1 MTIWL
6 IDKNWAYFS
15 VRKTGVTE
23 GKWNRTMNLIR
34 IDISHSDL
42 TENDLILESSYTIL
56 FARDS
61 ICPPVATPGKII
73 DGRNWSSEEKL
84 IPVVIDTLV
93 LNSHR
98 TLPTYARRNRIVA
111 YVVGKRLGFEFSF
124 HACHGAPSVAQKHPF
139 FHWRIIIIIII
150 INNNKKENVP
160 RDTHPF
166 VMRFYF
172 LCKKALAISQFGS
185 RSSTVLVA
193 IIDHSR
199 PHLVDIIFTS

>member
-1 MTIWL
+1 MYEI
-6 IDKNWAYFS
+6 FCS
-15 VRKTGVTE
+15 R
-23 GKWNRTMNLIR
+23 
-34 IDISHSDL
+34 
-42 TENDLILESSYTIL
+42 SYSP
-56 FARDS
+56 A
-61 ICPPVATPGKII
+61 VAIPGKII
-73 DGRNWSSEEKL
+73 DGRTDRPEKL

-139 FHWRIIIIIII
+139 FHWCIIIIII
-150 INNNKKENVP
+150 INNNKKKNVP

-166 VMRFYF
+166 VMRFRAKRLSRF
-172 LCKKALAISQFGS
+172 LNLDLALPP
-185 RSSTVLVA
+185 LVA

-199 PHLVDIIFTS
+199 PHLVNIIFTS